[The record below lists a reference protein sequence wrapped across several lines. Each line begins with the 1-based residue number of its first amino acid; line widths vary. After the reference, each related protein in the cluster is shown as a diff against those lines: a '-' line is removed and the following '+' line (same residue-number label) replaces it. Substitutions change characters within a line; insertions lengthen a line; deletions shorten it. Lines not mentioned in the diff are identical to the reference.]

1 VLAGLQNC
9 CFGEMVVNVCLTP
22 ERSADRRSCPGHGLT
37 ERKTNRSRHG
47 HCSARGLCLGT
58 EDSLSMLVVDVF
70 IPSAF
75 AGLCEPMAECGD
87 A

>member
-1 VLAGLQNC
+1 VSGVAL
-9 CFGEMVVNVCLTP
+9 VVTVFDNWC
-22 ERSADRRSCPGHGLT
+22 EGDRRSCPGHGLT